1 MRITN
6 GMQSNSML
14 RSLQGSNERSM
25 KLQEQLSTGRKI
37 NRPSDDPIGVSRSL
51 KLNRD
56 LAENGQY
63 KKNAQDALAR
73 LDATDTALDGAGNIL
88 QRLQEITIY
97 GANDS
102 LPQASKDALA
112 AEVDELLG
120 QLVEVA
126 NTNFGGVYIFSGEL
140 VTTSPYTSG
149 GSPVSVTYHGN
160 DGKIKF
166 ELAPS
171 VTDNVNYTGQ
181 EVFGAN
187 EDLFN
192 HVIALSDQLRNGT
205 SGDLQ
210 PIIQQLSDDMDNI
223 LNYRSTIGAKYNKLE
238 LTLNRLDTANITITQ
253 QIADNDDADIAYAT
267 MQLKLE
273 ENVYRSALAVGARVI
288 PPSLVDFLN

>member
-37 NRPSDDPIGVSRSL
+37 NRPSDDPVSVSRSL

-56 LAENGQY
+56 LTENSQY
-63 KKNAQDALAR
+63 TRNAQDALAR

-97 GANDS
+97 GANDT

-120 QLVEVA
+120 QLVQVA

-140 VTTSPYTSG
+140 VNTPPYAYSDSPA
-149 GSPVSVTYHGN
+149 SVTYNGN
-160 DGKIKF
+160 NGKINF

-171 VTDNVNYTGQ
+171 VTDNVNYTGP

-187 EDLFN
+187 EELFN
-192 HVIALSDQLRNGT
+192 HIIALSDRLRNGT
-205 SGDLQ
+205 SADLQ
-210 PIIQQLSDDMDNI
+210 PLIQQFTDDMDNI

-253 QIADNDDADIAYAT
+253 QIADNDDTDIAYAT